1 MSKANPRETKQR
13 HAIRRAFEL
22 ADRPLGPKEVL
33 DIACNEVR
41 NLGIATV
48 YRNIKTM
55 VDQGALETI
64 NLPGEPPRYDLPRSK
79 AENSSLIMCKKTNR
93 VFHGSQDVH
102 IELPTIPGFNIKNY
116 QIIFYGE
123 SEGNSSE
130 EQLRT
135 ASQASSKS

>member
-13 HAIRRAFEL
+13 HAIRKAFET

-33 DIACNEVR
+33 DIASKEVG

-64 NLPGEPPRYDLPRSK
+64 NLPGEPPRYDLPRPK
-79 AENSSLIMCKKTNR
+79 AENCSLIMCKKTNR
-93 VFHGSQDVH
+93 VFHGKQDVQ
-102 IELPTIPGFNIKNY
+102 IELPKIPGFNIKNY

-123 SEGNSSE
+123 GDPHSE
-130 EQLRT
+130 ERQSEDT
-135 ASQASSKS
+135 VIDKA

>member
-13 HAIRRAFEL
+13 HAIRRAFEV
-22 ADRPLGPKEVL
+22 ADRPFGPKEVL
-33 DIACNEVR
+33 DIAGQEVH

-64 NLPGEPPRYDLPRSK
+64 NLPGEPPRYDLPRPK

-93 VFHGSQDVH
+93 VFHGNQDVH

-123 SEGNSSE
+123 SDANSSE
-130 EQLRT
+130 KQLDT
-135 ASQASSKS
+135 VAHKS